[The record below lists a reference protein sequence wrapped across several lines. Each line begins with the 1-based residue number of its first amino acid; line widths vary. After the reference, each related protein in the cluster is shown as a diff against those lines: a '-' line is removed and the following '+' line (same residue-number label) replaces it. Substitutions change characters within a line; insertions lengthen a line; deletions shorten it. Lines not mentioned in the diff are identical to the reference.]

1 MSNEGRG
8 LSLDQ
13 NFDLVVSEVGDLD
26 KEDGLEEL
34 QKDLAMQ
41 VAYTLRNAIGQPD
54 SPELSSQIKTLS
66 RRAVEADAR
75 IDEVLRNSIEIRKIE
90 NGTEI
95 YYRIRMRAIVSGEQ
109 EELVFEIE
117 E

>member
-1 MSNEGRG
+1 MSNEGSG

-54 SPELSSQIKTLS
+54 SPELSSHSHDVRSKL
-66 RRAVEADAR
+66 
-75 IDEVLRNSIEIRKIE
+75 
-90 NGTEI
+90 
-95 YYRIRMRAIVSGEQ
+95 MRELMRCFEIVSK
-109 EELVFEIE
+109 FEK
-117 E
+117 